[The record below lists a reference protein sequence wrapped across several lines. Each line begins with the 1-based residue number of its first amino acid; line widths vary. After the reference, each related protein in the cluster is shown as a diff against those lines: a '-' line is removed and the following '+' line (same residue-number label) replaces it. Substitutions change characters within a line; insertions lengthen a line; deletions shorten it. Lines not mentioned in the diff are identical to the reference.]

1 MYSEHTQSRKQLGWW
16 NWLIQSTLREHPKK
30 NRKTTGEQNRW
41 KQMLQ
46 LTNQL
51 LERTTYL
58 DVLLLYSQRAL
69 MIGVTSLLTVKT
81 ILMIAFI
88 LKFETMSGW
97 FLSKSLYKLFNYTF
111 FSKSFRNISGFSDR
125 SILWATLGSGGAF
138 TVVNI
143 LAEIIF
149 KMANN
154 QNQVHF

>member
-1 MYSEHTQSRKQLGWW
+1 
-16 NWLIQSTLREHPKK
+16 
-30 NRKTTGEQNRW
+30 
-41 KQMLQ
+41 
-46 LTNQL
+46 
-51 LERTTYL
+51 
-58 DVLLLYSQRAL
+58 

-138 TVVNI
+138 TMVNI